1 MRNLYKMSLM
11 ILELKTGFNL
21 IAGILDLVLLFD
33 HLESKEGDVV
43 STNFNA
49 FWVWDFNARHIVSFL
64 KHNALW

>member
-1 MRNLYKMSLM
+1 MSLM

-49 FWVWDFNARHIVSFL
+49 F
-64 KHNALW
+64 